1 MNYNLSFLK
10 NEHESKKLRN
20 MITVLYKKIDVL
32 TDTVKKMD
40 CALKTH
46 EDFLDGLL
54 FKLGI
59 ASEGQDVDESKKLSS
74 I

>member
-1 MNYNLSFLK
+1 
-10 NEHESKKLRN
+10 